1 MMKRIKLNTFKNIFS
16 FLIIILFLS
25 SILILLY
32 NKKEGVF
39 ASENPHTERSIIC
52 EEIKKIETPYIS
64 QKEELAENIL
74 EIPLGRSTDQIE
86 FVAKEILEKVT
97 LLEKAALKEAEATE
111 ELIESIKQLK
121 AENCEPVC
129 KKEEGVEKKCCGVEP
144 VADCGKHCDSGPCSA
159 LPPCPSLIGI
169 TCKRCEVADFKCE
182 AERCKEG
189 DNWPLPDIIAAQ
201 NEIEIQAEIIDINFK
216 AIADFFE
223 SRFWPITLYTEQHGM
238 KEIDELADFIV
249 IPSWLSSL
257 LSEVSGDLNEI
268 SKELC
273 EILYEERFEIYAN
286 LCISP
291 VERHVDGHLEIK
303 GFLDKS
309 RERLSICVVTP
320 RQMEALMRGEITGKF
335 VTSCQTVLNSR
346 IPVHSYLDNELQE
359 GCYGN
364 LYCLVKVVKKEEA
377 IPYPPPPCAEDYYC
391 CF

>member
-1 MMKRIKLNTFKNIFS
+1 MMKKVKLNIFKIIF
-16 FLIIILFLS
+16 FFPVIILLLS
-25 SILILLY
+25 SVLILVY
-32 NKKEGVF
+32 NEEREVL
-39 ASENPHTERSIIC
+39 ASENPHTKRSIIC

-74 EIPLGRSTDQIE
+74 EIPLGKSTDQIE

-111 ELIESIKQLK
+111 ELIELIKQLK
-121 AENCEPVC
+121 AANCEPVC
-129 KKEEGVEKKCCGVEP
+129 KKEEGVEKKCCGEIP
-144 VADCGKHCDSGPCSA
+144 VADCGKNCNVGPCSA
-159 LPPCPSLIGI
+159 LPPCPSLIGLI
-169 TCKRCEVADFKCE
+169 CKRCEVADFKCE
-182 AERCKEG
+182 AKRCKEG

-201 NEIEIQAEIIDINFK
+201 NEIETQAEIIDINFK

-223 SRFWPITLYTEQHGM
+223 SRFWPITLYIEQYGM

-257 LSEVSGDLNEI
+257 LSELSGDLNEI
-268 SKELC
+268 SKGLC
-273 EILYEERFEIYAN
+273 EILYEERFDIYAN

-291 VERHVDGHLEIK
+291 VERHVDGHSEIK

-335 VTSCQTVLNSR
+335 VTSCQTVLNAR

-364 LYCLVKVVKKEEA
+364 LYCLIKVVKKEET
-377 IPYPPPPCAEDYYC
+377 IPYPPPPCTEDYYC